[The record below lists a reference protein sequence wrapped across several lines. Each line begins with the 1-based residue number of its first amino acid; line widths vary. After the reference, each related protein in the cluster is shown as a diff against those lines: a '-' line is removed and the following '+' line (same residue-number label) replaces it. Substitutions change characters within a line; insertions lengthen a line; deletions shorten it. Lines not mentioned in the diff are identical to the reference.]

1 MHSSSKFIFTIYADD
16 TSLLLTDT
24 SLNSL
29 HQNLEQELIL
39 IISWLE
45 SNNLNLNLN
54 KTNYILFQNR
64 SRKYYIPQVIVKGE
78 QVQRVSHTKFLGLHI
93 DENVNW
99 SYHINEVCT
108 KLSKICGV
116 LYRVRDQLTTE
127 SLLSIYYTLCYPH
140 LIYCVSIWSSTWP
153 SFLSKIFIAQNKIV
167 RCIMFKKKFDSASC
181 IYPQL
186 NLLNFKFIKTY
197 FVLLLIYKN
206 VNIFPGKKLFTVL
219 DSIRNTR
226 SSNVNLVC
234 PQFHTTS
241 LYKNS
246 VLCNSPQLWNSLP
259 THLKSLLCT
268 NNVLQF
274 IKKIKSYLYSCQ
286 SQS

>member
-1 MHSSSKFIFTIYADD
+1 MLD
-16 TSLLLTDT
+16 
-24 SLNSL
+24 
-29 HQNLEQELIL
+29 
-39 IISWLE
+39 
-45 SNNLNLNLN
+45 
-54 KTNYILFQNR
+54 
-64 SRKYYIPQVIVKGE
+64 
-78 QVQRVSHTKFLGLHI
+78 
-93 DENVNW
+93 
-99 SYHINEVCT
+99 
-108 KLSKICGV
+108 V
-116 LYRVRDQLTTE
+116 LCLR
-127 SLLSIYYTLCYPH
+127 
-140 LIYCVSIWSSTWP
+140 
-153 SFLSKIFIAQNKIV
+153 
-167 RCIMFKKKFDSASC
+167 KKFDSTSC

-234 PQFHTTS
+234 PQFHTS

-246 VLCNSPQLWNSLP
+246 VLCTGPQLWNSLP
-259 THLKSLLCT
+259 TDLKYLLCT

-274 IKKIKSYLYSCQ
+274 KKKIKSYLYSCQ

>member
-29 HQNLEQELIL
+29 HQNLEQELML

-64 SRKYYIPQVIVKGE
+64 SRKYYIPQVILKGE

-140 LIYCVSIWSSTWP
+140 LIYCVSICSSTWP
-153 SFLSKIFIAQNKIV
+153 SFLSNIFIAQNKIV
-167 RCIMFKKKFDSASC
+167 
-181 IYPQL
+181 
-186 NLLNFKFIKTY
+186 
-197 FVLLLIYKN
+197 
-206 VNIFPGKKLFTVL
+206 
-219 DSIRNTR
+219 
-226 SSNVNLVC
+226 
-234 PQFHTTS
+234 
-241 LYKNS
+241 
-246 VLCNSPQLWNSLP
+246 
-259 THLKSLLCT
+259 
-268 NNVLQF
+268 
-274 IKKIKSYLYSCQ
+274 
-286 SQS
+286 